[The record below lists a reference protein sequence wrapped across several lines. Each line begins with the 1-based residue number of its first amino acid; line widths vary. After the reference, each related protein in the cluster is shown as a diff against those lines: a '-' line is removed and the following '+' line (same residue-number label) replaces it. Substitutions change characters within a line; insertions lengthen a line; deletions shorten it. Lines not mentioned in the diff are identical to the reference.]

1 MESTA
6 FDREKA
12 LKQQIELLTLKKEH
26 LEKLIDFARGLN
38 RKGVKTMDF
47 SAFDTSRIEEYAKK
61 AREQWGSTREYKEV
75 FTDKAIQAY
84 FRSA

>member
-1 MESTA
+1 
-6 FDREKA
+6 
-12 LKQQIELLTLKKEH
+12 
-26 LEKLIDFARGLN
+26 
-38 RKGVKTMDF
+38 MDF

-61 AREQWGSTREYKEV
+61 AREQWGSTQEYKEV